1 MTVRDDVNAIR
12 DQELTVERLARV
24 LNESFEVDP
33 AKVVPEARLYE
44 DLGIDSIDA
53 VDLMLKLQ
61 LLTGLKVRPEQ
72 FRSVRTVSDVIEVLD
87 ALSNKG

>member
-1 MTVRDDVNAIR
+1 MTAIQE
-12 DQELTVERLARV
+12 QELTVERLALV
-24 LNESFEVDP
+24 LNEAFEVDP

-61 LLTGLKVRPEQ
+61 LLTGLKVRPDQ
-72 FRSVRTVSDVIEVLD
+72 FRTVRTVSDVIEVLD
-87 ALSNKG
+87 ALSIKG